1 MPIVMKHI
9 HLKMLYLISF
19 LSVLCLL
26 PFFSPPLNAAVE
38 RVVIFPV
45 NIYGDP
51 SKAYLRQGFT
61 SMFVSR
67 LSGGDLEVIGEGRY
81 WDLLSEKEKEGS
93 ISRERVEE
101 LARRLK
107 ADYAVFGS
115 VTTLGEGYSLDFSIL
130 DLGKEKN
137 GLTHVSETA
146 QEDQLIPM
154 TADVAHQFRAI
165 IEGVPLPP
173 RRRAGLASLSS
184 STPESEPAESLFVKA
199 DNPASRL
206 RPSGEVSIR
215 LAVMSFD
222 LGDLDGDGQVEW
234 AILGKEELLI
244 YKKEKGAMVLKG
256 RLGVAMGEEFLKVSV
271 GDVDGDG
278 KAEIYLASLYGLI
291 VRTSVWTWSEKFETL
306 FREQGNMRLLNRPDS
321 KKPLLL
327 FQNSVMRHPFKGTIS
342 LMNYDGDHK
351 LHRQEALEGLKDAQF
366 YTLAVLDM
374 DGDGQMEFIGLNGD
388 SRLQVWDRTGKTL
401 WSGDE
406 ALGGT
411 NNAIGEGIDPYA
423 WEQPLNRLPL
433 NSRLIIMDVD
443 GDGVKEVLAV
453 KNIPTLP
460 VVGKYIKNLK
470 LYDKG
475 QLNAYKIKGTTL
487 VPAWTSK
494 EIDRSISDIQT
505 YGKTLFLA
513 KNKVTV
519 NNFSKGTGGIAW
531 FE

>member
-1 MPIVMKHI
+1 MKSI
-9 HLKMLYLISF
+9 CIKTLILIPF
-19 LSVLCLL
+19 LSALCLL
-26 PFFSPPLNAAVE
+26 TVFSRPLYAADK
-38 RVVIFPV
+38 RVIIFPV

-67 LSGGDLEVIGEGRY
+67 LSGGGIEVIGEGQY

-93 ISRERVEE
+93 ISRDRVEE
-101 LARRLK
+101 LARRLE

-115 VTTLGEGYSLDFSIL
+115 VTTIGVGYSLDFSIL

-137 GLTHVSETA
+137 GLTHVSETV
-146 QEDQLIPM
+146 QEDQLILM

-173 RRRAGLASLSS
+173 RRRTGLASLSS
-184 STPESEPAESLFVKA
+184 SPESEPTDSLFIKA
-199 DNPASRL
+199 NDPASGL

-215 LAVMSFD
+215 LAVMAFD
-222 LGDLDGDGQVEW
+222 IGDLDGDGQVEW
-234 AILGKEELLI
+234 VILGREELLV
-244 YKKEKGAMVLKG
+244 YKKEKDTMVLKG
-256 RLGVAMGEEFLKVSV
+256 RLGPSMGEVFLKVSV
-271 GDVDGDG
+271 GDADEDG
-278 KAEIYLASLYGLI
+278 KAEIYLVSLYGEI
-291 VRTSVWTWSEKFETL
+291 VRTSVWAWSGKFETL
-306 FREQGNMRLLNRPDS
+306 FREQGHVRLLNRPDS

-327 FQNSVMRHPFKGTIS
+327 FQDSALREPFKGMIS

-351 LHRQEALEGLKDAQF
+351 LNSQETLEGLKDAQF
-366 YTLAVLDM
+366 YTLAVSDM
-374 DGDGQMEFIGLNGD
+374 DGDGQMEFIGLNSD
-388 SRLQVWDRTGKTL
+388 SHLQVWDRAGKSL

-411 NNAIGEGIDPYA
+411 NNAIGQGIYEYS
-423 WEQPLNRLPL
+423 WEQPKIRVPL

-443 GDGVKEVLAV
+443 GDGVDEVLAV

-460 VVGKYIKNLK
+460 VIGKYIENLK
-470 LYDKG
+470 LYDKAL
-475 QLNAYKIKGTTL
+475 LNAYKIAGTTL

-494 EIDRSISDIQT
+494 EMDRSISDMQT
-505 YGKTLFLA
+505 KGRTLYLA
-513 KNKVTV
+513 KAKVDI
-519 NNFSKGTGGIAW
+519 NNFSKGTGGIQW